1 MSKVFAWMSFVDPD
15 RPAGQRF
22 LGVVVTRATIEEDT
36 MTVLDRLRDKGL
48 NPGGECQP
56 QAMRGEA
63 PIPEEFIDR
72 LLTKEE
78 AEALDDMMRA
88 AFEGRKLN

>member
-1 MSKVFAWMSFVDPD
+1 MTEFFAWMSFVDPD

-22 LGVVVTRATIEEDT
+22 LGVVVTRATTEDDT
-36 MTVLDRLRDKGL
+36 MTLLAKLWEKGV

-56 QAMRGEA
+56 FTMSGEA

-72 LLTKEE
+72 LLTREE
-78 AEALDDMMRA
+78 ADALDDMMQA
-88 AFEGRKLN
+88 AFEARKLN